1 MFGPS
6 GSSVLPF
13 WIKNASLAAN
23 RVSVREGFSMDINCM
38 SLAVWLGEDRKCT
51 TTVVG
56 LDLVSG
62 LSIIRRCSLNRYFK
76 RRFVSPMYCK
86 LQRLCTSQ
94 LKPPPFGSR
103 GRIGDNRG
111 IRSLLNNK
119 LSPGGGS
126 FDWFR
131 LWVPSPRGAAVKRET
146 GYQFF
151 IWSFQDGGV

>member
-1 MFGPS
+1 MLVWCVF
-6 GSSVLPF
+6 VIQDENF
-13 WIKNASLAAN
+13 SLC
-23 RVSVREGFSMDINCM
+23 FI
-38 SLAVWLGEDRKCT
+38 
-51 TTVVG
+51 VVKKKE
-56 LDLVSG
+56 S
-62 LSIIRRCSLNRYFK
+62 K
-76 RRFVSPMYCK
+76 RRSDNRK
-86 LQRLCTSQ
+86 LRYLHKAIWDHVTNTHVLCTSQ

-151 IWSFQDGGV
+151 IWSFQRWRSLKSVDGPHDSCSSQGKDCLALIA